1 MWKLIEVA
9 EAPPLIVFPAARTC
23 LMSSTDESFAPTVTV
38 VAKLTSFRD
47 IVKDPV
53 DPEVFVTTMLV
64 TTAMVLA
71 GTVYK
76 VVDVVVVAAPRNK
89 TLGVVGIIPPY
100 IFYQAKERPLLA
112 VLLVNLL
119 LKLRILL

>member
-1 MWKLIEVA
+1 VA
-9 EAPPLIVFPAARTC
+9 EAPPLIVVPAAKTC
-23 LMSSTDESFAPTVTV
+23 LISNTVESLADTLTV
-38 VAKLTSFRD
+38 VAKFTLSKA
-47 IVKDPV
+47 IVYVPADPAV
-53 DPEVFVTTMLV
+53 LVTTMLV

-112 VLLVNLL
+112 MLLVNLL
-119 LKLRILL
+119 LRLRIRL

>member
-1 MWKLIEVA
+1 
-9 EAPPLIVFPAARTC
+9 
-23 LMSSTDESFAPTVTV
+23 MSSTEESFAPTVTV
-38 VAKLTSFRD
+38 VARFTSFRD
-47 IVKDPV
+47 MVKVPLDPAV
-53 DPEVFVTTMLV
+53 LVTTMLV

-112 VLLVNLL
+112 MLLVNLL
-119 LKLRILL
+119 LRLKIRL